1 MVAGIMATIPTL
13 PGVTST
19 RVPTARLTQH
29 VLSAGQADGT
39 PVLFVHGNASS
50 ATFWEEVM
58 TELPPRFRA
67 IAPDLRGYGDTDDEL
82 IDATRGVA
90 DWVDDLL
97 VLKAALGIDK
107 YHVAGHSLGGAV
119 LWGLVAEDAASI
131 LSATFVAPGSPY
143 GFGGTHGADGRPN
156 YPDYAG
162 SGGGL
167 VNPDMVARMTAG
179 DRSSDHQSSP
189 RNVMNALYWKP
200 PFRSERE
207 EHLLSSMLSEKM
219 GPQRYPGDSVPS
231 NNWPGA
237 APGVHGPINAIS
249 AKYVGDT
256 VERFVAATPKP
267 PVLWVRGADDQIV
280 SDTSLSEV
288 GYLGKLGFVP
298 GWPGEEVYPPQP
310 MIAQTR
316 AVLERYA
323 AAGGSY
329 REVRF
334 EDTGHTPYL
343 EQPERFMREF
353 LEQLGVG

>member
-1 MVAGIMATIPTL
+1 MPTIPTL
-13 PGVTST
+13 PGVTAT
-19 RVPTARLTQH
+19 RVPTTRLTQH
-29 VLSAGQADGT
+29 VLSAGPADGT

-58 TELPPRFRA
+58 TELPPQFRA
-67 IAPDLRGYGDTDDEL
+67 VAPDLRGYGGTDDEL
-82 IDATRGVA
+82 IDSTRGVG

-97 VLKAALGIDK
+97 ALKSALGIDQ

-119 LWGLVAEDAASI
+119 LWGLVAADAPNI
-131 LSATFVAPGSPY
+131 LSATFVAPGSPF
-143 GFGGTHGADGRPN
+143 GFGGTHGPDGHPN

-167 VNPDMVARMTAG
+167 VNPEMVARMTAG
-179 DRSSDHQSSP
+179 DRSAEHQSSP

-200 PFRSERE
+200 PFRSDRE
-207 EHLLSSMLSEKM
+207 EDLLSSMLSEKM
-219 GPQRYPGDSVPS
+219 GADRYPGDSVAS
-231 NNWPGA
+231 SNWPGA
-237 APGVHGPINAIS
+237 APGVRGPINAIS

-267 PVLWVRGADDQIV
+267 RVLWVWGADDQIV
-280 SDTSLSEV
+280 SDTSLSEI

-316 AVLERYA
+316 AVLDRYA

-334 EDTGHTPYL
+334 ENTGHTPYL
-343 EQPERFMREF
+343 EHPGRFMQAF
-353 LEQLGVG
+353 LEQLGGD

>member
-1 MVAGIMATIPTL
+1 MSSIPTL

-19 RVPTARLTQH
+19 RVPTSRLTQH
-29 VLSAGQADGT
+29 VLSSGPDDGV

-58 TELPPRFRA
+58 VELPPQYRA
-67 IAPDLRGYGDTDDEL
+67 IAPDLRGYGDTDDVL
-82 IDATRGVA
+82 IDSTRGIG

-97 VLKAALGIDK
+97 TLKSALGIDR

-119 LWGLVAEDAASI
+119 LWGLVAADAPSI
-131 LSATFVAPGSPY
+131 LSATFVAPGSPF
-143 GFGGTHGADGRPN
+143 GFGSTHGVEGRPN
-156 YPDYAG
+156 YPDFAG

-167 VNPDMVARMTAG
+167 VNPEMVARMTAG
-179 DRSSDHQSSP
+179 DRGTEHQSSP

-200 PFRSERE
+200 PFRSARE
-207 EHLLSSMLSEKM
+207 EDLLSSMLSEKM
-219 GPQRYPGDSVPS
+219 GLDRYPGDSVAS
-231 NNWPGA
+231 SNWPGA

-267 PVLWVRGADDQIV
+267 RVLWVWGADDQIV
-280 SDTSLSEV
+280 SDTSLSEI

-298 GWPGEEVYPPQP
+298 GWPGDEVYPPQP

-316 AVLERYA
+316 AVLDRYR
-323 AAGGSY
+323 AAGGEY

-343 EQPERFMREF
+343 EQPGRFMQEF
-353 LEQLGVG
+353 LEQLGGE